1 MLNRILTLALM
12 LSVVICCI
20 FVFTEDPPELEQTG
34 PLPILMYHDVTDGLT
49 SDNPMVVTTE
59 KLEGDLCWLKE
70 NGYHTILPREL
81 TAGEPL
87 PEKPVMITFDDG
99 YVSNYR
105 LLFPLLQ
112 KYQMKAAI
120 CLIVSLTDE
129 DPEGH
134 GHLTWDMCRE
144 MQASGLVEIAS
155 HTYALHNLE
164 QNGDY
169 FAKGVNGIQRK
180 TGESSW
186 QFQMRVLTDLKKSR
200 DILQRELGTAPQLFA
215 YPYGETVTGRRGLPA
230 APVPHDGHHRKRGD
244 RDPGGPLSSAAH
256 FRLPGDAAGGSIVIN
271 GTMRPKID
279 AKNLSSRNPLRCKE
293 FRELA

>member
-12 LSVVICCI
+12 LSVVVCCI

-34 PLPILMYHDVTDGLT
+34 PLPILMYHDVTDGPT

-112 KYQMKAAI
+112 KYQMKPAI
-120 CLIVSLTDE
+120 CLIVSLTDK

-200 DILQRELGTAPQLFA
+200 DILQRELVPSLNC
-215 YPYGETVTGRRGLPA
+215 LPT
-230 APVPHDGHHRKRGD
+230 PMEQRSR
-244 RDPGGPLSSAAH
+244 
-256 FRLPGDAAGGSIVIN
+256 
-271 GTMRPKID
+271 TQRPTCG
-279 AKNLSSRNPLRCKE
+279 ACSP
-293 FRELA
+293 

>member
-1 MLNRILTLALM
+1 
-12 LSVVICCI
+12 
-20 FVFTEDPPELEQTG
+20 
-34 PLPILMYHDVTDGLT
+34 
-49 SDNPMVVTTE
+49 
-59 KLEGDLCWLKE
+59 
-70 NGYHTILPREL
+70 
-81 TAGEPL
+81 
-87 PEKPVMITFDDG
+87 
-99 YVSNYR
+99 
-105 LLFPLLQ
+105 
-112 KYQMKAAI
+112 MKAAI
-120 CLIVSLTDE
+120 CLIVSLTDK

-215 YPYGETVTGRRGLPA
+215 YPYGETEPDAEAYLRRLFPMTVITGKGEIGTLEGRYHLPRIS
-230 APVPHDGHHRKRGD
+230 VCQETQ
-244 RDPGGPLSSAAH
+244 L
-256 FRLPGDAAGGSIVIN
+256 
-271 GTMRPKID
+271 TMRPKID
-279 AKNLSSRNPLRCKE
+279 TKKHQFPEPFERQRVPGTSIGQGIWSDPPIGKR
-293 FRELA
+293 

>member
-1 MLNRILTLALM
+1 MESMKQKFFRAAVPLVMLAVSAA
-12 LSVVICCI
+12 LSVFGYRLPQPVR
-20 FVFTEDPPELEQTG
+20 E
-34 PLPILMYHDVTDGLT
+34 PLPVLMYHHMVPDGQDCNDMTVTPGKFR
-49 SDNPMVVTTE
+49 SDLDTILA
-59 KLEGDLCWLKE
+59 K
-70 NGYHTILPREL
+70 GYTPVLPREL
-81 TAGEPL
+81 AAGESL
-87 PEKPVMITFDDG
+87 PEKPILITFDDG
-99 YVSNYR
+99 YRSNYE

-112 KYQMKAAI
+112 AYQMKAV
-120 CLIVSLTDE
+120 VSIMVYMQDVSADNFLS
-129 DPEGH
+129 
-134 GHLTWDMCRE
+134 WDMCRE

-215 YPYGETVTGRRGLPA
+215 YPYGETEPDAEAYLRRLFPMT
-230 APVPHDGHHRKRGD
+230 VIT
-244 RDPGGPLSSAAH
+244 GGPLSSAAH

-279 AKNLSSRNPLRCKE
+279 TKKHQFPEPFAMQRVPGTGIGQGI
-293 FRELA
+293 

>member
-34 PLPILMYHDVTDGLT
+34 PLPILMYHDVTDGPT

-144 MQASGLVEIAS
+144 MRASGLVEIGS

-169 FAKGVNGIQRK
+169 FAKGVNGVQRK
-180 TGESSW
+180 TG
-186 QFQMRVLTDLKKSR
+186 SR
-200 DILQRELGTAPQLFA
+200 AG
-215 YPYGETVTGRRGLPA
+215 
-230 APVPHDGHHRKRGD
+230 
-244 RDPGGPLSSAAH
+244 S
-256 FRLPGDAAGGSIVIN
+256 FRCGS
-271 GTMRPKID
+271 
-279 AKNLSSRNPLRCKE
+279 
-293 FRELA
+293 

>member
-34 PLPILMYHDVTDGLT
+34 PLPILMYHDVTEEPT

-186 QFQMRVLTDLKKSR
+186 QFQMRVGLSMMCYRLGKASR
-200 DILQRELGTAPQLFA
+200 T
-215 YPYGETVTGRRGLPA
+215 
-230 APVPHDGHHRKRGD
+230 
-244 RDPGGPLSSAAH
+244 
-256 FRLPGDAAGGSIVIN
+256 
-271 GTMRPKID
+271 
-279 AKNLSSRNPLRCKE
+279 
-293 FRELA
+293 

>member
-12 LSVVICCI
+12 LSVVVCCI

-34 PLPILMYHDVTDGLT
+34 PLPILMYHDVTDGPT

-70 NGYHTILPREL
+70 NGYHTILPQEL
-81 TAGEPL
+81 TEGEPL

-120 CLIVSLTDE
+120 CLIVSLTDK

-169 FAKGVNGIQRK
+169 FAKGVNGI
-180 TGESSW
+180 
-186 QFQMRVLTDLKKSR
+186 
-200 DILQRELGTAPQLFA
+200 
-215 YPYGETVTGRRGLPA
+215 RG
-230 APVPHDGHHRKRGD
+230 
-244 RDPGGPLSSAAH
+244 S
-256 FRLPGDAAGGSIVIN
+256 
-271 GTMRPKID
+271 
-279 AKNLSSRNPLRCKE
+279 
-293 FRELA
+293 

>member
-12 LSVVICCI
+12 LSVVVCCI
-20 FVFTEDPPELEQTG
+20 FVFTEDPPELERTG
-34 PLPILMYHDVTDGLT
+34 PLPILMYHDVTDGAT

-120 CLIVSLTDE
+120 CLIVSLTDK

-186 QFQMRVLTDLKKSR
+186 QFQMRVLTDLKKEPGYLTARAWYRASTVCLPLWR
-200 DILQRELGTAPQLFA
+200 DG
-215 YPYGETVTGRRGLPA
+215 TGRRGLPA

-279 AKNLSSRNPLRCKE
+279 AKK
-293 FRELA
+293 

>member
-20 FVFTEDPPELEQTG
+20 FVFTEDPPELERTG
-34 PLPILMYHDVTDGLT
+34 PLPILMYHDVTDGPT

-215 YPYGETVTGRRGLPA
+215 YPYGETEPDAEAYLRRLFPMTVITGRGE
-230 APVPHDGHHRKRGD
+230 
-244 RDPGGPLSSAAH
+244 
-256 FRLPGDAAGGSIVIN
+256 I
-271 GTMRPKID
+271 GT
-279 AKNLSSRNPLRCKE
+279 L
-293 FRELA
+293 

>member
-34 PLPILMYHDVTDGLT
+34 PLPILMYHDVTDGPT

-144 MQASGLVEIAS
+144 MADSGLVEIGS
-155 HTYALHNLE
+155 HAYSLHNL
-164 QNGDY
+164 GDLGGN
-169 FAKGVNGIQRK
+169 FDPGGINGIQRDPE
-180 TGESSW
+180 ESDSA
-186 QFQMRVLTDLKKSR
+186 FEARVLGDIQKSHDR
-200 DILQRELGTAPQLFA
+200 IAQEVGQPVTFFA
-215 YPYGETVTGRRGLPA
+215 YPFGITEPDAEAFVHELFPVTAVTRHGTADLGKGLHELPRMTVTM
-230 APVPHDGHHRKRGD
+230 D
-244 RDPGGPLSSAAH
+244 
-256 FRLPGDAAGGSIVIN
+256 
-271 GTMRPKID
+271 
-279 AKNLSSRNPLRCKE
+279 
-293 FRELA
+293 RELEDILKD